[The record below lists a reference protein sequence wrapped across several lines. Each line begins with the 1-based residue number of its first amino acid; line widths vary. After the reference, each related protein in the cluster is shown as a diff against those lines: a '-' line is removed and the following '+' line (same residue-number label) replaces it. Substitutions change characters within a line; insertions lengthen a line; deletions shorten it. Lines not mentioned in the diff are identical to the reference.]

1 MCQCICTYK
10 YLKEKTKRAQANWCT
25 VERRER
31 EREGPMKKKTKSK
44 NTTNPK
50 KKKKKKAS
58 ETIWLS
64 SYASANLVPKE
75 TKDEPR
81 ANQTLNHE
89 WRMVSPRFRFPS
101 MQTPSSDLINFQHFL
116 HYLIFL
122 SFFCFC
128 WKFSYHVIKILKA
141 SDSKSGLLARIGVIF
156 SFKLSLNF

>member
-1 MCQCICTYK
+1 
-10 YLKEKTKRAQANWCT
+10 
-25 VERRER
+25 
-31 EREGPMKKKTKSK
+31 MKKKTKSK

-101 MQTPSSDLINFQHFL
+101 MQTLSSDLINFQHFL
-116 HYLIFL
+116 HYFIFL
-122 SFFCFC
+122 SFFVFVENLAIMWSRF
-128 WKFSYHVIKILKA
+128 WKPATPNRAYSQELGWFFL
-141 SDSKSGLLARIGVIF
+141 
-156 SFKLSLNF
+156 LNFLWISNFIFDKKKVNFNDFLGF